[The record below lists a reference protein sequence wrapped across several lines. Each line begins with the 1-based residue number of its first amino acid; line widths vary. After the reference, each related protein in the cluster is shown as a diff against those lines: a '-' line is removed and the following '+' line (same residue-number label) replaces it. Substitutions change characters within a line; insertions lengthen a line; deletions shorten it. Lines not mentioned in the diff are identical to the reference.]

1 MPPQVTPEM
10 RELMDETRAMLAGGK
25 MEPDLIPWG
34 WESETDPEFAGLRR
48 PNEQTPDYLGRVLA
62 WAGMPELAA
71 RARLGHFDDFHAPAE
86 VADGMEIVRLVGE
99 LRAEARKVVDSG
111 GNRYSP
117 DARRMRAERA
127 AQIENAARRGEFDA
141 TKAESDRWAAS
152 KGAQETFDEL
162 LRGAEKTS
170 RRVEKV
176 GRNDPC
182 PCGSGEKYKRCCG
195 RGS

>member
-1 MPPQVTPEM
+1 MEARLMPPQVTPEM
-10 RELMDETRAMLAGGK
+10 RELMDETRAMLAQGK
-25 MEPDLIPWG
+25 MEPDPIPWG
-34 WESETDPEFAGLRR
+34 WETEAHPEFAGLRR

-62 WAGMPELAA
+62 WAGMPELAE

-99 LRAEARKVVDSG
+99 LRVEAKKTTDPN
-111 GNRYSP
+111 GNPYSP
-117 DARRMRAERA
+117 DARRMRADRA

-152 KGAQETFDEL
+152 KGGQETFGEL
-162 LRGAEKTS
+162 VRSAA
-170 RRVEKV
+170 KV
-176 GRNDPC
+176 GRNEPC

-195 RGS
+195 RRS